1 MLGAVAIAIV
11 NYRTPDLVGDCLDAL
26 GDLAAYAEVVV
37 VDNASG
43 DGSPDIIERRHPAAR
58 VVRRSD
64 NGGFAAGVNAAF
76 AATSA
81 PVVVLLNPDT
91 LPAPA
96 AIAALA
102 DHLDVHPGCG
112 VAAPMLEHRDGS
124 PQPSAYRRFPGT
136 AIMAL
141 ELCAPLG
148 FVVERVA
155 GDRHPYRA
163 AAAAGDHRAVPVAH
177 VIGAVLAIRRSA
189 YEAAGPFDEGFFLY
203 LEETEWQ
210 RRVGRAGFTVEILPA
225 TRVVHL
231 VRGGDGAELAP
242 SPPFPP
248 ECGALDDARRDLS
261 PRRTDGRRSRAP
273 RLARRLPGVRADDA
287 RPSRAAPQPCPRV
300 RRPLEASPACWRP
313 QWASSSAVTSGE
325 HSRST
330 SAMTRSSGHVHH

>member
-148 FVVERVA
+148 FVVERIA
-155 GDRHPYRA
+155 GNRHPYRA
-163 AAAAGDHRAVPVAH
+163 AAAGTDRHAVPVAH

-242 SPPFPP
+242 SPHFLPSAVRWMTLDGTSPRVARMVVAV
-248 ECGALDDARRDLS
+248 ALLGSRVGFRVFALTMPGRRELHLSRAHAFDALWRRRPRAGDLS
-261 PRRTDGRRSRAP
+261 GRPA
-273 RLARRLPGVRADDA
+273 AR
-287 RPSRAAPQPCPRV
+287 
-300 RRPLEASPACWRP
+300 
-313 QWASSSAVTSGE
+313 
-325 HSRST
+325 
-330 SAMTRSSGHVHH
+330 